1 MFEGEKF
8 IGQIF
13 EWVVS
18 SHQKKYCVSLNR
30 LVIWLISDSLLSI
43 APTQQWVFLPQLA
56 HPNPSH
62 SFLVDFL
69 DHDK

>member
-43 APTQQWVFLPQLA
+43 APTQKWVFLPHLA
-56 HPNPSH
+56 HLDPSH
-62 SFLVDFL
+62 SLLVDIL
-69 DHDK
+69 NHDS